1 MEPHTV
7 VVVALAAVLVVALV
21 GAISPRLV
29 LRDGAAEHQLLVV
42 RLINL
47 LVACVCAALLLIEAL

>member
-7 VVVALAAVLVVALV
+7 VVVALAVVLVVALA

-29 LRDGAAEHQLLVV
+29 LRGGAAEHQLLVA
-42 RLINL
+42 RLITL
-47 LVACVCAALLLIEAL
+47 LVACVCAAVLLIEAL